1 MSQERLVN
9 MAFITAALVLWFV
22 SANLFGTLLD
32 ALPPL
37 NAASGD
43 RWQWDAYIIGR
54 EFRLSNLLGVA
65 VGVAGGILLW
75 RNEWLFTQ
83 AHEIAGELR
92 KVSWPSWPE
101 VRLSTVVVMITTVL
115 VACVLWGFDT
125 VFAFVSRLV
134 YKI

>member
-1 MSQERLVN
+1 MSQERMVN
-9 MAFITAALVLWFV
+9 MAFVAIALVLWFV

-37 NAASGD
+37 NASSGD

-65 VGVAGGILLW
+65 FGVAGGILLW
-75 RNEWLFTQ
+75 RNAWLFGQ

-115 VACVLWGFDT
+115 VACVLWAYDT
-125 VFAFVSRLV
+125 IFAFVSRFV